1 MSTNKIYIYGI
12 VPNFH
17 SPEMFRSLE
26 KSGIYAIGFQD
37 VTAIV
42 SDTDDESIADMDR
55 ESLGQLLVH
64 HQKTIE
70 DLIGKGFN
78 MLIPMRLGTT
88 VYSRKDVVK
97 VLEVG
102 YDLIIETLKKVE
114 TVVEIDLAVTWA
126 DLGGVFKKISA
137 YPDVVALKA
146 EVENNSETVLQLD
159 QVKIGML
166 VQEKLK
172 DENTK
177 TELSILDFLLSCT
190 IDIKTHEV
198 MNDEM
203 ITNSAFLLK
212 MNKINVFY
220 EAIDEL
226 DKVHEGLLNFKIV
239 GPLPCYS
246 FFTLEVDELNLETI
260 LSAKK
265 ELGLKETVSE
275 SVIKK
280 AYLKKSKLFHPDSQ
294 VKNDTDEGEGD
305 GFNIINKAYH
315 TLLNYSVAAR
325 HTSEDGL
332 FSLATEKIAE
342 NLIIVKIKE

>member
-1 MSTNKIYIYGI
+1 MSTNKIYIYGV

-78 MLIPMRLGTT
+78 MLIPMRLGTI
-88 VYSRKDVVK
+88 VYSKKDVVK

-102 YDLIIETLKKVE
+102 YDLIIETLKKIESVI
-114 TVVEIDLAVTWA
+114 EIDLAVTWA
-126 DLGGVFKKISA
+126 DFGGVLKEISLV
-137 YPDVVALKA
+137 PEVMELKSEIQNQLTDAL
-146 EVENNSETVLQLD
+146 QID

-166 VQEKLK
+166 VQAKLK
-172 DENTK
+172 EKNTSV
-177 TELSILDFLLSCT
+177 ELSVLGALSSYGV
-190 IDIKTHEV
+190 DIKTHEV

-212 MNKINVFY
+212 RSKLDTFY
-220 EAIDEL
+220 NFIDQL
-226 DKVHEGLLNFKIV
+226 DKEFEGKLNFKLV

-246 FFTLEVDELNLETI
+246 FYTLEISELNLDSV
-260 LSAKK
+260 LNAKN
-265 ELGLKETVSE
+265 ELGLSDNSSLSE
-275 SVIKK
+275 IKK
-280 AYLKKSKLFHPDSQ
+280 AYLAKAKLFHPDTQ
-294 VKNDTDEGEGD
+294 LENGD
-305 GFNIINKAYH
+305 KESFDKINKAYH
-315 TLLNYSVAAR
+315 ALLDYSAAVR
-325 HTSEDGL
+325 QTSKEENIVIVN
-332 FSLATEKIAE
+332 EKVKE
-342 NLIIVKIKE
+342 NLILVKIKD

>member
-1 MSTNKIYIYGI
+1 MSTNKIYIYGV

-42 SDTDDESIADMDR
+42 SDTVDESIADMDR

-88 VYSRKDVVK
+88 VNSKKDVAK

-102 YDLIIETLKKVE
+102 YDLIIETLKKIESVI
-114 TVVEIDLAVTWA
+114 EIDLAVTWA
-126 DLGGVFKKISA
+126 DLGGVLKKISA

-146 EVENNSETVLQLD
+146 EVENNSETVLQID

-172 DENTK
+172 EENTK

-198 MNDEM
+198 MNDQM

-226 DKVHEGLLNFKIV
+226 DEVHEGLLNFKIV

-294 VKNDTDEGEGD
+294 LNNGTGESD

>member
-1 MSTNKIYIYGI
+1 MSTNKIYIYGV
-12 VPNFH
+12 VPNFY
-17 SPEMFRSLE
+17 SADMFRSLE

-42 SDTDDESIADMDR
+42 SDTDDKSIGDMDR

-88 VYSRKDVVK
+88 VNSKKEVVK
-97 VLEVG
+97 ILEVG
-102 YDLIIETLKKVE
+102 YDLIIETLKKIESVI
-114 TVVEIDLAVTWA
+114 EIDIAVTWA
-126 DLGGVFKKISA
+126 DLGGVLKKISA
-137 YPDVVALKA
+137 YPDVVAMKA
-146 EVENNSETVLQLD
+146 EVENNSKTVLQLD

-166 VQEKLK
+166 VQAKLK
-172 DENTK
+172 EENTK
-177 TELSILDFLLSCT
+177 TELSILDSLLSCS

-198 MNDEM
+198 MNDQM

-212 MNKINVFY
+212 MSKMEMFY
-220 EAIDEL
+220 QTIDEL
-226 DKVHEGLLNFKIV
+226 DEVHEGLLNFKIV

-246 FFTLEVDELNLETI
+246 FYTLEVDELNLDFV

-265 ELGLKETVSE
+265 ELDLKEMVSE

-280 AYLKKSKLFHPDSQ
+280 AYLEKSKLFHPDSQ
-294 VKNDTDEGEGD
+294 LKNDNGEGG

-315 TLLNYSVAAR
+315 TLLNYSVAAS